1 MEYNTIVMLSAIS
14 LCILVFLRS
23 ILIGVSGKKQN
34 KAIEALQ
41 KELQIIKDNENRE
54 MEFQKSLRHAEV
66 SNELQKSR
74 AAYSSKKER
83 ICAPERYG
91 YAQSMFQSGMTTDKI
106 ASALGMSG
114 YEINQLLKLTNLR
127 VPHN

>member
-34 KAIEALQ
+34 NAIEALQ
-41 KELQIIKDNENRE
+41 KELQIIKDTESRE
-54 MEFQKSLRHAEV
+54 LEFQNSLRHAEV

-74 AAYSSKKER
+74 AAYSSKKEK

-114 YEINQLLKLTNLR
+114 HEINQLLKLTNLR
-127 VPHN
+127 VSQN